1 MSEDNT
7 QRLHDIAEMYY
18 LQDMTQAA
26 IANKYGLSR
35 PTVSRMLSDARD
47 RGIVK
52 IIIANPSLDMGS
64 VEKKFMERFS
74 LNAVKVIPIPSNDHD
89 LALKVT
95 GREAAHLF
103 AGFLEKDDRIGI
115 DWGHT
120 INEIGRNMPSLSL
133 TNSMIMQLCGNL
145 DNADAFTYATEII
158 GNISFRLT
166 AKSAFT
172 LPYPVI
178 VDNSII
184 FEILMHDEKVRANMD
199 LIESCNKL
207 IVNLGVPNE
216 TNCLYKSGY
225 LKPADLAMLQTRG
238 AVGSICCHYFNN
250 NGEICDQQLDKRT
263 VSISYE
269 SIKKAELVILH
280 MRAFQGKSS
289 PSRPQGEPYRC
300 ASGRLYNRR
309 VGTETG

>member
-1 MSEDNT
+1 
-7 QRLHDIAEMYY
+7 
-18 LQDMTQAA
+18 
-26 IANKYGLSR
+26 
-35 PTVSRMLSDARD
+35 
-47 RGIVK
+47 
-52 IIIANPSLDMGS
+52 
-64 VEKKFMERFS
+64 
-74 LNAVKVIPIPSNDHD
+74 
-89 LALKVT
+89 
-95 GREAAHLF
+95 
-103 AGFLEKDDRIGI
+103 
-115 DWGHT
+115 
-120 INEIGRNMPSLSL
+120 
-133 TNSMIMQLCGNL
+133 MIMQLCGNL

-269 SIKKAELVILH
+269 SIKKAELVMCCICGHFKAKALQ
-280 MRAFQGKSS
+280 AALK
-289 PSRPQGEPYRC
+289 
-300 ASGRLYNRR
+300 ASLIDVLAVDYITAEL
-309 VGTETG
+309 VLKLDEEDD

>member
-1 MSEDNT
+1 MPRIKNAQEDAMSEDNT

-74 LNAVKVIPIPSNDHD
+74 LKAVKVIPIPSNDHD

-115 DWGHT
+115 DCGHT
-120 INEIGRNMPSLSL
+120 INEIGRN
-133 TNSMIMQLCGNL
+133 
-145 DNADAFTYATEII
+145 
-158 GNISFRLT
+158 
-166 AKSAFT
+166 
-172 LPYPVI
+172 
-178 VDNSII
+178 
-184 FEILMHDEKVRANMD
+184 
-199 LIESCNKL
+199 
-207 IVNLGVPNE
+207 
-216 TNCLYKSGY
+216 
-225 LKPADLAMLQTRG
+225 
-238 AVGSICCHYFNN
+238 
-250 NGEICDQQLDKRT
+250 
-263 VSISYE
+263 
-269 SIKKAELVILH
+269 
-280 MRAFQGKSS
+280 S
-289 PSRPQGEPYRC
+289 PRC
-300 ASGRLYNRR
+300 R
-309 VGTETG
+309 